1 MDPPRAP
8 GLSNQSCSVACGLQV
23 AEVVPQFRVAC
34 APHQGCCSVPGSQI
48 FMDRSTIRVQ
58 SILVA
63 IGMVACTPNLHTT
76 LMLHCLCSA
85 AQSKSNPS
93 EAIAAHILMTR
104 RPQLKRLISFD
115 DRRVLGL
122 CGPAWHEVGNQVCA
136 LGAEGS
142 TVRLSTECGRTP
154 SANFEV
160 SFGAKGLFKQP
171 PPDHQ
176 KNAGG

>member
-1 MDPPRAP
+1 MDPVC
-8 GLSNQSCSVACGLQV
+8 LVT
-23 AEVVPQFRVAC
+23 
-34 APHQGCCSVPGSQI
+34 GSQI

-63 IGMVACTPNLHTT
+63 IGMVACTPNLRTT

-85 AQSKSNPS
+85 TQSKWNPS

-160 SFGAKGLFKQP
+160 NFGAKGLFKQP
-171 PPDHQ
+171 PAIIKKTRGARGERQINIPKSVNCNTFHCRT
-176 KNAGG
+176 